1 MIKTQMT
8 YGGHTRALLTLGLPL
23 IGGHVAQFAIG
34 LTDTIM
40 LGWYSVDAL
49 AAVVLGSTLF
59 FVTFILGSGFGI
71 AVMPMVAEAE
81 AQGDELAIRRI
92 ARMGLWLSAFFAVA
106 LLPLFWFSG
115 PVLEVLGQE
124 AALAAEAQVYLRVM
138 GIGLLPALLVMVL
151 KSYLAALEHT
161 RIVFWITVMAATV
174 NALVNYILI
183 FGHFGAPEMG
193 ILGAAIASLVVQV
206 VSIVGVVIYAR
217 HALPEHAL
225 FARIWRPDGEILKD
239 VFHVGMPIG
248 LTNLAEVGLFA
259 ASTTMM
265 GWLGKI
271 PLAAHGI
278 ALNLAGLAFML
289 HLGLSNAATVRAG
302 NALGRKD
309 AEHLAR
315 GATTAIF
322 VSLVMAVGAVLV
334 FVSIPEVLIGAF
346 VDSADPDFERIVT
359 TGVALLMV
367 AAMFQFVDGAQ
378 AMALGLLRGVM
389 DTRKPMIIAVF
400 SYWAVGM
407 SCSYVFGF
415 VLGWGGVGVWLGL
428 VVGLCVAA
436 VLLLN
441 RFWRG
446 KLLELKQSF
455 AG

>member
-1 MIKTQMT
+1 
-8 YGGHTRALLTLGLPL
+8 
-23 IGGHVAQFAIG
+23 
-34 LTDTIM
+34 
-40 LGWYSVDAL
+40 
-49 AAVVLGSTLF
+49 
-59 FVTFILGSGFGI
+59 
-71 AVMPMVAEAE
+71 
-81 AQGDELAIRRI
+81 
-92 ARMGLWLSAFFAVA
+92 
-106 LLPLFWFSG
+106 
-115 PVLEVLGQE
+115 
-124 AALAAEAQVYLRVM
+124 
-138 GIGLLPALLVMVL
+138 
-151 KSYLAALEHT
+151 
-161 RIVFWITVMAATV
+161 
-174 NALVNYILI
+174 
-183 FGHFGAPEMG
+183 
-193 ILGAAIASLVVQV
+193 
-206 VSIVGVVIYAR
+206 
-217 HALPEHAL
+217 
-225 FARIWRPDGEILKD
+225 
-239 VFHVGMPIG
+239 
-248 LTNLAEVGLFA
+248 
-259 ASTTMM
+259 
-265 GWLGKI
+265 
-271 PLAAHGI
+271 
-278 ALNLAGLAFML
+278 ML